1 MWVRKRRHSAKWL
14 AQDSACNFEVAVSTP
29 SPRRTTR
36 KSRIN
41 SSLLKLADRV
51 NFLFNLINQICNI
64 IFRIRWFRTR
74 LYSYS
79 EDHSCMWYSSFG
91 KGREEQTSVKV
102 SRDYDF
108 CIFLIIKVLKLFIRF
123 FQGWCF
129 HTRSRIFRRQLG
141 LIGRS
146 NRSFEKERNRIQGH
160 SKRLQF
166 VIVVFFIN
174 LSTFLVSRSNWTVER
189 RFNFE
194 ENTFILNL
202 YFINLF

>member
-41 SSLLKLADRV
+41 SSLLKLADQV

-91 KGREEQTSVKV
+91 KGWEEQTSVKV
-102 SRDYDF
+102 SWDYDF
-108 CIFLIIKVLKLFIRF
+108 CISYNKGFKVIHSF
-123 FQGWCF
+123 FSG
-129 HTRSRIFRRQLG
+129 
-141 LIGRS
+141 
-146 NRSFEKERNRIQGH
+146 
-160 SKRLQF
+160 
-166 VIVVFFIN
+166 VVFSHQEPHF
-174 LSTFLVSRSNWTVER
+174 SMPTRTHRS
-189 RFNFE
+189 
-194 ENTFILNL
+194 I
-202 YFINLF
+202 